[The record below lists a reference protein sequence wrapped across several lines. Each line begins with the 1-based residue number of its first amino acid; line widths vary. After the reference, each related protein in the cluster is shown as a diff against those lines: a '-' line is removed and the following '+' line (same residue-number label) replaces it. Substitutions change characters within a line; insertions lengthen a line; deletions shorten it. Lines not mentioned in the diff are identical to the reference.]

1 MLVRT
6 GWMPGDAAIKKAL
19 DKSPKP
25 PKPTAPNMRDI

>member
-19 DKSPKP
+19 DKSQKP